1 MRKLEFTVPV
11 SCYYLL
17 LRVLLL
23 LLLMLTLMSAGRNQE
38 GFLADSSNYA
48 GLIATKPSKSS
59 HLWVVSGNEPDNEE
73 GALSALEERAR
84 TQAKKLAGQKLQEAR
99 VPQYQSVEE
108 GALASI
114 AAEAQEQLKFTKERT
129 AREAQ
134 HQRRRNAAT
143 RRHAAVQNAN
153 AREHD
158 RAVLKRGAPVSSST
172 PAGSSKA
179 AKSDKYH
186 LTERDDGTRIKMAS
200 EPKPKYTWRDD
211 GAKLL
216 QDGHVAANKH
226 QHATSLGASAMQ
238 IVSMLAKAKAH
249 VREEAKLKLQRQA
262 QLARVARWD
271 DELTQ
276 AKRDNKK
283 LRREV
288 LHLVE
293 ATSTSDN
300 VKKSVSNVGSGVV
313 GSKEAAQ
320 SARTHTHTHS
330 TSTKLMW
337 PGEQDIKW
345 PGEREYKQ
353 HAAAEPSNAPAVS
366 CQCCAL
372 FSYFGK

>member
-1 MRKLEFTVPV
+1 
-11 SCYYLL
+11 
-17 LRVLLL
+17 
-23 LLLMLTLMSAGRNQE
+23 MSAGRKQE

-48 GLIATKPSKSS
+48 GLIATKPKPSKGS

-84 TQAKKLAGQKLQEAR
+84 SQEKKLAGQKLHEAR

-114 AAEAQEQLKFTKERT
+114 AAEAQEQLKVTKERT

-134 HQRRRNAAT
+134 HQLRRNAAM
-143 RRHAAVQNAN
+143 RRHAAVQNAKT
-153 AREHD
+153 REHD

-172 PAGSSKA
+172 SAGSSKA

-216 QDGHVAANKH
+216 QDGHLAANKH

-238 IVSMLAKAKAH
+238 IVSMLSKAKAH

-300 VKKSVSNVGSGVV
+300 VKKSESNVGSGVV

-345 PGEREYKQ
+345 PVEREYKQ

>member
-1 MRKLEFTVPV
+1 
-11 SCYYLL
+11 
-17 LRVLLL
+17 
-23 LLLMLTLMSAGRNQE
+23 MSAGRKQE

-48 GLIATKPSKSS
+48 GLIATKPSKGS

-73 GALSALEERAR
+73 GALSDLEERAR
-84 TQAKKLAGQKLQEAR
+84 SQAKKLAGQKLHEAR

-134 HQRRRNAAT
+134 HQLRRNAAT
-143 RRHAAVQNAN
+143 RRHAAVQNAK
-153 AREHD
+153 AREHG
-158 RAVLKRGAPVSSST
+158 RAVPKRGAPVSSST

-186 LTERDDGTRIKMAS
+186 LTERDDGTRMKMAS

-293 ATSTSDN
+293 ATSNSDN

-353 HAAAEPSNAPAVS
+353 HAAAEPSNAPAVT

>member
-1 MRKLEFTVPV
+1 
-11 SCYYLL
+11 
-17 LRVLLL
+17 
-23 LLLMLTLMSAGRNQE
+23 MSAGRKQE

-48 GLIATKPSKSS
+48 GLIATKPSKGS

-73 GALSALEERAR
+73 GALSDLEERAR
-84 TQAKKLAGQKLQEAR
+84 SQAKKLAGQKLHEAR

-114 AAEAQEQLKFTKERT
+114 AAEAQEQLKVTKERT

-134 HQRRRNAAT
+134 HQLRRNAAM
-143 RRHAAVQNAN
+143 RRHAAVQNAKT
-153 AREHD
+153 REHD

-172 PAGSSKA
+172 SAGSSKA

-216 QDGHVAANKH
+216 QDGHLAANKH

-238 IVSMLAKAKAH
+238 IVSMLSKAKAH

-271 DELTQ
+271 DELTK

-300 VKKSVSNVGSGVV
+300 VKKSESNVGSGVV

-320 SARTHTHTHS
+320 STHTHTH
-330 TSTKLMW
+330 TFHKHKAYVARRAGHQVARRTRI
-337 PGEQDIKW
+337 Q
-345 PGEREYKQ
+345 
-353 HAAAEPSNAPAVS
+353 AACCRRAQQRSSGLLSMLCSFFLFWEVGRS
-366 CQCCAL
+366 C
-372 FSYFGK
+372 